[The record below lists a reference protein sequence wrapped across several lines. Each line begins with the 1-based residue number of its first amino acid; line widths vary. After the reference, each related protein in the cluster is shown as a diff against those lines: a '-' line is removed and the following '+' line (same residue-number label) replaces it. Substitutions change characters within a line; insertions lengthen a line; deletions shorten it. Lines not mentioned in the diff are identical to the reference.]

1 MKVLPQVQAMP
12 DRSAVA
18 PKQRSVIGL
27 LVDGWPDDVRECI
40 NALIKFAPQHPLV
53 VVDLGNVGGAGE
65 VVDEISSQHEMTVFH
80 IAQDLKTAGWATSR
94 NAIIKAIP
102 AEVHV
107 IMDLS
112 TVLDGD
118 AITPLVDAISNDV
131 VLSGWRGVNVNI
143 EDEWRSFDDAKITG
157 EVDAVLSYLM
167 AVSREAALATPID
180 LKSRFY
186 RNADLEWSLALRSKS
201 GKVVMP
207 SSELPCHQTRHRG
220 YHDSESEYR
229 EFESKK
235 TYNRLLKSF
244 RGNEQILAPRNS

>member
-1 MKVLPQVQAMP
+1 MKVLPQVQALP

-18 PKQRSVIGL
+18 PKQRSVVGL

-40 NALIKFAPQHPLV
+40 SALLNFAPQHPLV
-53 VVDLGNVGGAGE
+53 IVDLGNIDGAGE
-65 VVDEISSQHEMTVFH
+65 VVDEFASQNEITVFH
-80 IAQDLKTAGWATSR
+80 IAQDLKTAGWSAAR

-112 TVLDGD
+112 TILTGD
-118 AITPLVDAISNDV
+118 AISPLVDAIHDDI
-131 VLSGWRGVNVNI
+131 VLSGWRGVNVNL
-143 EDEWRSFDDAKITG
+143 EDEWRSFNDADSAG

-167 AVSREAALATPID
+167 AVSREAALKTPID

-186 RNADLEWSLALRSKS
+186 RNADLEWSLSLRAK
-201 GKVVMP
+201 GGRVVMP
-207 SSELPCHQTRHRG
+207 EAELPCHQTRHHG
-220 YHDSESEYR
+220 YHDSEPEYR

-244 RGNEQILAPRNS
+244 RGNEQILAPRT

>member
-18 PKQRSVIGL
+18 PKQRSAVGL

-53 VVDLGNVGGAGE
+53 VVDLGNVDGAGE
-65 VVDEISSQHEMTVFH
+65 VVDELASQNEMTVFH
-80 IAQDLKTAGWATSR
+80 IAQDLKTAGWAMAR

-118 AITPLVDAISNDV
+118 AISPLVDAISGDV
-131 VLSGWRGVNVNI
+131 VLSGWRGVNVNL
-143 EDEWRSFDDAKITG
+143 EDEWRSFKDAETSG

-167 AVSREAALATPID
+167 AVSREAALRTPID

-186 RNADLEWSLALRSKS
+186 RNADLEWSLSLRAQG

-207 SSELPCHQTRHRG
+207 AAELPCHQTRHRG
-220 YHDSESEYR
+220 YHDSDPEYR

-244 RGNEQILAPRNS
+244 RSKDQILAPRS